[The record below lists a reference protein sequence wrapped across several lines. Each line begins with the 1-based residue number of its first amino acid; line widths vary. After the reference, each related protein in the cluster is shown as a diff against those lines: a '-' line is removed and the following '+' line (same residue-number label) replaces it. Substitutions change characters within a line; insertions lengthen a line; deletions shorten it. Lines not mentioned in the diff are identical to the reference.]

1 MPAPGKRDLY
11 LNITAQLK
19 PQLEQI
25 EGFISVEHF
34 QSLTHPDKML
44 SLSFFRN
51 EAAIET

>member
-1 MPAPGKRDLY
+1 MK
-11 LNITAQLK
+11 
-19 PQLEQI
+19 QI
-25 EGFISVEHF
+25 DGFISVEHI